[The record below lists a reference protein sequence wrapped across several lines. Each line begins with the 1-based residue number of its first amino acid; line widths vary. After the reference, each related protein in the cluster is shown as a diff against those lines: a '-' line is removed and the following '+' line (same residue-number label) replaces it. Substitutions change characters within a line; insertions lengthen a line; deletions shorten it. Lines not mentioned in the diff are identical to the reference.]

1 MNSPRTILFIAFLVV
16 SFFLFQTWMVET
28 APGTQAPSQ
37 SSNSSNQSAQTVND
51 NSGAVPASQNAAVTD
66 ASVPDGDQP
75 VVTQSA
81 GDQVRVQ
88 TDVLDVIID
97 TQGGDI
103 VSAKLSKFAQSL
115 DSEERFQLLQ
125 RAPNDL
131 YIAQSGL
138 IGPDGIDSSDG
149 RAQFS
154 AEKTEYQSN
163 GSRLEVPLTYQAA
176 DGTIIKKIFSFEPGK
191 YHVDVSYQINNPTAE
206 PKQVQFYG
214 QLQQSMGSG
223 ESGSMI
229 MPTYFG
235 AAYSHDDDKF
245 EKYDFED
252 MQDQRLNINSQ
263 TGWVSM
269 LEHYFISAWI
279 PTQQQENRLF
289 SRVANNSQAIIGV
302 MYPTQQINSGETGT
316 IDATLYLGPK
326 DQDSMAALVENLDL
340 TVDYG
345 FLWWL
350 AQPIFKLLQFLQS
363 FVINWGLAIILT
375 TVVVKA
381 LLYPLTKAQ
390 YASMAKMRM
399 LQPKMTALRERYGS
413 DRQKM
418 SQAMMKLYKEEKVNP
433 LGGCLPMLL
442 QLPIFLSLYWVLL
455 ESVELRHSEFVFW
468 IQDLSTKDPYYILP
482 ILMGASMF
490 LMQKLQ
496 PTPTAD
502 PMQQKLFQYMPVIFT
517 VFFLWFPSGLVLYW
531 LVSNLITIAQMLII
545 YRGLEKKGINV
556 RNKS

>member
-16 SFFLFQTWMVET
+16 SFFLYQNWMVET
-28 APGTQAPSQ
+28 APGTKAPENVTSTQ
-37 SSNSSNQSAQTVND
+37 SSNNSENGDVPSGGSAVAAD
-51 NSGAVPASQNAAVTD
+51 VPES
-66 ASVPDGDQP
+66 DQP
-75 VVTQSA
+75 VVTQQSEA
-81 GDQVRVQ
+81 TIRVR
-88 TDVLDVIID
+88 TDVLDVEID
-97 TQGGDI
+97 TRGGDI
-103 VSAKLSKFAQSL
+103 VSAQLLEFAKSSG
-115 DSEERFQLLQ
+115 SEERFQLLQ
-125 RAPNDL
+125 NRSNNV
-131 YIAQSGL
+131 YVAQSGL
-138 IGPDGIDSSDG
+138 IGPDGIDASGAGRPSYNYEKESYESD
-149 RAQFS
+149 
-154 AEKTEYQSN
+154 TEVI
-163 GSRLEVPLTYQAA
+163 EVPLTFTTE
-176 DGTIIKKIFSFEPGK
+176 DGATYRKIFTFTPGK
-191 YHVDVSYQINNPTAE
+191 YNVDVRFEIQNNTSNTLNT
-206 PKQVQFYG
+206 QFYG
-214 QLQQSMGSG
+214 QLKRSVGSG
-223 ESGSMI
+223 ESGNMM

-245 EKYDFED
+245 EKYDFDD
-252 MQDQRLNINSQ
+252 MLDKRLNVTSQ
-263 TGWVSM
+263 TGWVGM
-269 LEHYFISAWI
+269 LEHYFVSAWV
-279 PTQQQENRLF
+279 PTQQQQNRLF
-289 SRVANNSQAIIGV
+289 SRVANGSQAIIGV
-302 MYPTQQINSGETGT
+302 IYPMTQIQAGSSET
-316 IDATLYLGPK
+316 IESQLYLGPK
-326 DQDSMAALVENLDL
+326 DQDAMAQIVEHLDL

-363 FVINWGLAIILT
+363 IVINWGLAIILT
-375 TVVVKA
+375 TVIVKA
-381 LLYPLTKAQ
+381 LLFPLTKAQ
-390 YASMAKMRM
+390 YVSMAKMRM

-418 SQAMMKLYKEEKVNP
+418 SGAMMKLYKEEKVNP

-442 QLPIFLSLYWVLL
+442 QLPIFLALYWVLL

-468 IQDLSTKDPYYILP
+468 IQDLSAKDPYYILP

-556 RNKS
+556 RNKK

>member
-1 MNSPRTILFIAFLVV
+1 
-16 SFFLFQTWMVET
+16 MVDT
-28 APGTQAPSQ
+28 APGTQAPSNTT
-37 SSNSSNQSAQTVND
+37 STSTTSNSDSTVPEPQG
-51 NSGAVPASQNAAVTD
+51 SVPGDS
-66 ASVPDGDQP
+66 SVPDGDSP
-75 VVTQSA
+75 VAKTNTGELVE
-81 GDQVRVQ
+81 VK
-88 TDVLDVIID
+88 TDVLDIVID
-97 TQGGDI
+97 AKGGDI
-103 VSAKLSKFAQSL
+103 VSAKLLEFAQSL
-115 DSEERFQLLQ
+115 DSEQRFQLLQ
-125 RAPNDL
+125 REPGNL

-138 IGPDGIDSSDG
+138 IGPDGIDSSGG
-149 RAQFS
+149 RAEFS
-154 AEKTEYQSN
+154 VEKTEYVMEN
-163 GSRLEVPLTYQAA
+163 GTLEVPLTYQKA
-176 DGTIIKKIFSFEPGK
+176 DGTVVKKIFSFKQGQ
-191 YHVDVSYQINNPTAE
+191 YDVGVRYEISNNANE
-206 PKQVQFYG
+206 AQQLQFYG
-214 QLQQSMGSG
+214 QLQQTMTAG
-223 ESGSMI
+223 EGGSMI

-252 MQDQRLNINSQ
+252 MQDQRLNVSTQ

-269 LEHYFISAWI
+269 LEHYFVSAWI
-279 PTQQQENRLF
+279 PTQQQDNRLF
-289 SRVANNSQAIIGV
+289 SRVADNSQAIIGV
-302 MYPTQQINSGETGT
+302 IYPMEQINAGETAVIEST
-316 IDATLYLGPK
+316 VYLGPK

-363 FVINWGLAIILT
+363 LVLNWGLAIILT

-381 LLYPLTKAQ
+381 ALFPLTKAQ
-390 YASMAKMRM
+390 YVSMAKMRM
-399 LQPKMTALRERYGS
+399 LQPKMTAMRERYGS

-442 QLPIFLSLYWVLL
+442 QLPIFLALYWVLL

-517 VFFLWFPSGLVLYW
+517 VFSCGSYQGWYYAFGTV
-531 LVSNLITIAQMLII
+531 T
-545 YRGLEKKGINV
+545 
-556 RNKS
+556 

>member
-1 MNSPRTILFIAFLVV
+1 MNSPRSILFIAFLVV
-16 SFFLFQTWMVET
+16 SFFLFQTWMVDT
-28 APGTQAPSQ
+28 APGTQAPSN
-37 SSNSSNQSAQTVND
+37 SATVSNTDGNSSI
-51 NSGAVPASQNAAVTD
+51 
-66 ASVPDGDQP
+66 VPDPQGSVSGDSLVPEGDNP
-75 VVTQSA
+75 VANPRAGQLVHVT
-81 GDQVRVQ
+81 
-88 TDVLDVIID
+88 TDVLDLVID
-97 TQGGDI
+97 TKGGDI
-103 VSAKLSKFAQSL
+103 ISAKLLKFAKSL
-115 DSEERFQLLQ
+115 DSEKRFQLLQ
-125 RAPNDL
+125 HEPGNI

-138 IGPDGIDSSDG
+138 IGPDGIDSSGG
-149 RAQFS
+149 RADFS
-154 AEKTEYQSN
+154 AAQAEYHMQ
-163 GSRLEVPLTYQAA
+163 GERLEVPLTYTKP
-176 DGTIIKKIFSFEPGK
+176 DGTVIKKIFTFKPGH
-191 YHVDVSYQINNPTAE
+191 YDVGVRYEIANNSQKP
-206 PKQVQFYG
+206 QQMQFYG
-214 QLQQSMGSG
+214 QLQQTMNAG
-223 ESGSMI
+223 EGGSMI

-235 AAYSHDDDKF
+235 AAYSHDEDKF

-252 MQDQRLNINSQ
+252 MKDQRLSITTQ
-263 TGWVSM
+263 TGWVGM
-269 LEHYFISAWI
+269 LEHYFVSAWI
-279 PTQQQENRLF
+279 PTQQQKNRLF
-289 SRVANNSQAIIGV
+289 SRVADNSKAIIGV
-302 MYPTQQINSGETGT
+302 IYPMTQVNAGENATL
-316 IDATLYLGPK
+316 DATVYLGPK
-326 DQDSMAALVENLDL
+326 DQDSMAALVDNLDL

-363 FVINWGLAIILT
+363 IVSNWGLAIILT

-381 LLYPLTKAQ
+381 VLFPLTKAQ
-390 YASMAKMRM
+390 YVSMAKMRM
-399 LQPKMTALRERYGS
+399 LQPKMTAMRERYGS

-442 QLPIFLSLYWVLL
+442 QLPIFLALYWVLL

-490 LMQKLQ
+490 LMQRLQ

-556 RNKS
+556 RGK

>member
-16 SFFLFQTWMVET
+16 SFFLYQNWMVET
-28 APGTQAPSQ
+28 APGTKANETATVTQ
-37 SSNSSNQSAQTVND
+37 SSNNTENSDVPSSGSAAAD
-51 NSGAVPASQNAAVTD
+51 VPE
-66 ASVPDGDQP
+66 GDQP
-75 VVTQSA
+75 VVSQQSETTIR
-81 GDQVRVQ
+81 VR
-88 TDVLDVIID
+88 TDVLDVEID
-97 TQGGDI
+97 THGGDV
-103 VSAKLSKFAQSL
+103 VSTELLKFAKDL
-115 DSEERFQLLQ
+115 GTEERFQLLQ
-125 RAPNDL
+125 NRSNSV
-131 YIAQSGL
+131 YVAQSGL
-138 IGPDGIDSSDG
+138 IGPDGIDASGDG
-149 RAQFS
+149 RPS
-154 AEKTEYQSN
+154 YNYEKESYQSETDVI
-163 GSRLEVPLTYQAA
+163 EVPLTYTTESGAIYRKVF
-176 DGTIIKKIFSFEPGK
+176 TFTPGK
-191 YHVDVSYQINNPTAE
+191 YNVDVRFEIENNTSNALNT
-206 PKQVQFYG
+206 QFYG
-214 QLQQSMGSG
+214 QLKRSMGTG

-245 EKYDFED
+245 EKYDFDD
-252 MQDQRLNINSQ
+252 MLDKKLNVTSQ

-269 LEHYFISAWI
+269 LEHYFVSAWI
-279 PTQQQENRLF
+279 PEQGQPNRLF
-289 SRVANNSQAIIGV
+289 SRVANGSQAIIGV
-302 MYPTQQINSGETGT
+302 IYPMTEIQAGSSKVIESQ
-316 IDATLYLGPK
+316 LYLGPK
-326 DQDSMAALVENLDL
+326 DQDAMAQIVEHLDL

-363 FVINWGLAIILT
+363 LVINWGLAIILT
-375 TVVVKA
+375 TVIVKA
-381 LLYPLTKAQ
+381 LLFPLTKAQ
-390 YASMAKMRM
+390 YVSMAKMRM
-399 LQPKMTALRERYGS
+399 LQPKMTALRERYGD

-418 SQAMMKLYKEEKVNP
+418 SSAMMKLYKEEKVNP

-442 QLPIFLSLYWVLL
+442 QLPIFLALYWVLL

-490 LMQKLQ
+490 LMQRLQ

-545 YRGLEKKGINV
+545 YRGLEKKGIDV
-556 RNKS
+556 RNKKK

>member
-1 MNSPRTILFIAFLVV
+1 MNSPRSILFIAFLVV
-16 SFFLFQTWMVET
+16 SFFLFQTWMVDT
-28 APGTQAPSQ
+28 APGTQASSETN
-37 SSNSSNQSAQTVND
+37 SSNSETEANNSNNTVPEAQGPVSSD
-51 NSGAVPASQNAAVTD
+51 S
-66 ASVPDGDQP
+66 SVPDGDRP
-75 VVTQSA
+75 VANTNSGQLVE
-81 GDQVRVQ
+81 VK
-88 TDVLDVIID
+88 TDVLDIVID
-97 TQGGDI
+97 ANGGDI
-103 VSAKLSKFAQSL
+103 VSAKLLKFAESL

-125 RAPNDL
+125 RETGNL

-138 IGPDGIDSSDG
+138 IGPNGIDSSGG
-149 RAQFS
+149 RANFS
-154 AEKTEYQSN
+154 VEKNNYTLN
-163 GSRLEVPLTYQAA
+163 GNTLEVPLTYTSE
-176 DGTIIKKIFSFEPGK
+176 DGSQVTKIFSFEQGK
-191 YHVDVSYQINNPTAE
+191 YHVDVRYEISNQGQQA
-206 PKQVQFYG
+206 KQMQFYG
-214 QLQQSMGSG
+214 QLQQTMSAG
-223 ESGSMI
+223 EGGSMI

-235 AAYSHDDDKF
+235 AAYSHDNDKF
-245 EKYDFED
+245 EKYDLDD
-252 MQDQRLNINSQ
+252 MQDQRLNISTQ
-263 TGWVSM
+263 TGWISM
-269 LEHYFISAWI
+269 LEHYFVSAWI
-279 PTQQQENRLF
+279 PTQQQDNRLF
-289 SRVANNSQAIIGV
+289 SRVAGNSQAIIGV
-302 MYPTQQINSGETGT
+302 IYPIVQVDSGQTET
-316 IDATLYLGPK
+316 IESTLYLGPK

-363 FVINWGLAIILT
+363 IVLNWGLAIILT

-381 LLYPLTKAQ
+381 VLFPLTKAQ
-390 YASMAKMRM
+390 YVSMAKMRM

-442 QLPIFLSLYWVLL
+442 QLPIFLALYWVLL
-455 ESVELRHSEFVFW
+455 ESVELRHSQFVFW

-490 LMQKLQ
+490 LMQRLQ

-545 YRGLEKKGINV
+545 YKGLEKKGINV
-556 RNKS
+556 RGK